1 MCCLAALRKV
11 SYQPPPGF
19 VTDHSSSFDG
29 VLEALATVSFT
40 FFFAGIVMTSPVDGL
55 QPLCPARTPVENE
68 PKPISYTVSPRVTAC
83 ATIPMMAST
92 TARVS
97 ALAFPAEAAMA
108 SSSSAICAPNRE
120 STSQNSEA
128 RGENPEGTQECLSIP
143 PVPINTDCNNAD
155 EINLSSGTLP

>member
-1 MCCLAALRKV
+1 LN
-11 SYQPPPGF
+11 
-19 VTDHSSSFDG
+19 
-29 VLEALATVSFT
+29 ALATVNFT
-40 FFFAGIVMTSPVDGL
+40 VFSAGIVMASPVEGL
-55 QPLCPARTPVENE
+55 RPLCPARTPVENE

-92 TARVS
+92 AAPVS
-97 ALAFPAEAAMA
+97 ALAFPAEATMA

-128 RGENPEGTQECLSIP
+128 RSENPEGTQECLSIP
-143 PVPINTDCNNAD
+143 PVPINTDCSNAD